1 MNCQE
6 ALDLLYDIIDKE
18 ASEIDA
24 GEVEEHLKL
33 CRHCSGVFRVEASIQ
48 ELIKER
54 LHQNNPSPRLDT
66 LKSNIL
72 SELDS
77 IDRDS
82 IGSGQERPPF
92 FRLSTILALAASLVL
107 VIGAAFLVSDF
118 YRHDVLYAAFEK
130 AHHAVHDGQD
140 LFQDTGITA
149 ASMVQVNDNLQY
161 AVSRSVNSFEMSGGR
176 LEEILGTKMAH
187 FVFHSD
193 DDKCVSVFVADA
205 ASFEIPDNLQGNAVT
220 IGGFT
225 FYDHN
230 CRGCRLVYH
239 RIGNAI
245 IITASSNRDVDLL
258 NFVPG
263 SKTI

>member
-24 GEVEEHLKL
+24 GEVAEHLKL

-54 LHQNNPSPRLDT
+54 LARDNPSPRLDT
-66 LKSNIL
+66 LKLKIL
-72 SELDS
+72 SELDN
-77 IDRDS
+77 IDRES
-82 IGSGQERPPF
+82 ISSRGERPPF
-92 FRLSTILALAASLVL
+92 FRLSTILVLAASLVL

-118 YRHDVLYAAFEK
+118 YRHNVLYASFEK
-130 AHHAVHDGQD
+130 AHHTVADGTE
-140 LFQDTGITA
+140 LFQDAGVTA
-149 ASMVQVNDNLQY
+149 ASILQINDNLHY
-161 AVSRSVNSFEMSGGR
+161 AISRSVNSFKMSGGR
-176 LEEILGTKMAH
+176 QEEIMGTRMAH
-187 FVFHSD
+187 FVFHGD

-205 ASFEIPDNLQGNAVT
+205 ASFDIPDYLQGSAVT

-239 RIGNAI
+239 RIGKAI
-245 IITASSNRDVDLL
+245 IITACSDRDVDLL
-258 NFVPG
+258 SFVPG
-263 SKTI
+263 SGTI

>member
-24 GEVEEHLKL
+24 HEVEEHLKL
-33 CRHCSGVFRVEASIQ
+33 CRHCSGVYRVESSIQ

-54 LHQNNPSPRLDT
+54 LTRDNPSPRLDT

-77 IDRDS
+77 IDR
-82 IGSGQERPPF
+82 GSVNPGRERPPF
-92 FRLSTILALAASLVL
+92 FRLSTTLALAASLVL
-107 VIGAAFLVSDF
+107 VVGAAFLVSDF
-118 YRHDVLYAAFEK
+118 YRHNALYAPLEK
-130 AHHAVHDGQD
+130 AHHAVTDGQEP
-140 LFQDTGITA
+140 FQDAEVTA
-149 ASMVQVNDNLQY
+149 ASMMQVNDNLHY
-161 AVSRSVNSFEMSGGR
+161 AVSRSVNNFEMSGGR
-176 LEEILGTKMAH
+176 LEEIMGTRMAH

-193 DDKCVSVFVADA
+193 DDKCVSVFVADE
-205 ASFEIPDNLQGNAVT
+205 ASFEIPDNLLGSAVT

-239 RIGNAI
+239 QIGKAI
-245 IITASSNRDVDLL
+245 IITACSDRDVDLL
-258 NFVPG
+258 SFVPG
-263 SKTI
+263 SGTI